1 MTNEELMLK
10 YRFSNQ
16 EGKLEIESIILD
28 KNKNLVN
35 KFLHSVLRKY
45 TDDLFQEGMIGL
57 LEAVRKFDTD
67 RGVKFSTFAH
77 NYVRLRTC
85 RFLINDRMIR
95 CPVGAYYQN
104 KAVDVATVED
114 YTLECENSY
123 EVDYTHIE
131 AFNKC
136 LEIMKTKNEQ
146 LEFIFIHRMVLG
158 KSLEEV
164 AKEIGITSE
173 WVRQTED
180 KIRECLRKELEKL
193 GYL

>member
-16 EGKLEIESIILD
+16 ETKLEIESIILD

-57 LEAVRKFDTD
+57 LEAVRKFDID
-67 RGVKFSTFAH
+67 RGVKFSTFAYYYI
-77 NYVRLRTC
+77 NLRVKRYYESDT
-85 RFLINDRMIR
+85 IIR
-95 CPVGAYYQN
+95 RPVWTHYKT
-104 KAVDVATVED
+104 KAVEVISVDD
-114 YTLECENSY
+114 YILECENSY
-123 EVDYTHIE
+123 EIEFEHIE

-136 LEIMKTKNEQ
+136 LEVMKNKNDR